1 VKVNVDA
8 AVSKHGNRGVVAAV
22 CRDGNGLFLGASALA
37 VPGISDPATLEAIAC
52 REGLSLAFD
61 LQVQSVNVAS
71 DCLEVLNA
79 IRDTS
84 KCSYYSILREISQQ
98 RSEFTQVKFS
108 HEKRCYNFHAHNLAR
123 WSISLDHGRHLWL
136 LNSPDIT
143 IVPMCIE

>member
-1 VKVNVDA
+1 VKVNADA
-8 AVSKHGNRGVVAAV
+8 AVSKHSNRGVATAV

-37 VPGISDPATLEAIAC
+37 VPGISDPATLEAISC
-52 REGLSLAFD
+52 REGLSLAF
-61 LQVQSVNVAS
+61 VSVAS

-79 IRDTS
+79 IRDRS
-84 KCSYYSILREISQQ
+84 KCSYYFILREISQR
-98 RSEFTQVKFS
+98 RSEFTQVKFC